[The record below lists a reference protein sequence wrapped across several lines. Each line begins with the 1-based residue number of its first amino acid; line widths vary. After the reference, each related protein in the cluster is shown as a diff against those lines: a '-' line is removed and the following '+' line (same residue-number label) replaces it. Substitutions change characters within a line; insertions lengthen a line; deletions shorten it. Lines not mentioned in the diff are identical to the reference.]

1 MENHQIATRVGPLP
15 VRIVGAGPTVLA
27 VHGLLLDGRLW
38 NGTADH
44 LDGGVRLVM
53 PDLPLGAHRQAVPDR
68 RRLTPHDIAGALV
81 DVLDGLDIDTAV
93 VLGNDTGGALAQIAA
108 ADAPKRVS
116 GLVLTGC
123 DAFEH
128 FPPPLL
134 RPLPWLAPVPGVAR
148 SLLRFFSVP
157 AVLADPGRLNLFS
170 TRGLGRGLV
179 GDLLGPART
188 DAAVRADLVAFLR
201 TVRPSVSLSAAAG
214 LQGFAAPASVVWGR
228 RDRVFPARDAE
239 RLAAL
244 LGTSV
249 TWVDD
254 AATFVPIDR
263 PDAIAAAVREVAA
276 LTTAA

>member
-1 MENHQIATRVGPLP
+1 MESTEIETRLGPLP
-15 VRIVGAGPTVLA
+15 VRVTGSGPPVLA

-38 NGTADH
+38 DATAEH
-44 LDGGVRLVM
+44 LAGGVRLVM
-53 PDLPLGAHRQAVPDR
+53 PDLPLGAHRRAVPDR
-68 RRLTPHDIAGALV
+68 RLLTPDGVAGALV
-81 DVLDGLDIDTAV
+81 DVLDGLGVDAAV
-93 VLGNDTGGALAQIAA
+93 LLGNDTGGALAQIAA
-108 ADAPKRVS
+108 AGAPDRVS

-134 RPLPWLAPVPGVAR
+134 RPLPLVAAVPGVAR
-148 SLLRFFSVP
+148 LLLRTFAVP
-157 AVLADPGRLNLFS
+157 ALLADPGRANLFS
-170 TRGLGRGLV
+170 TRGLGRALIE
-179 GDLLGPART
+179 DLLRPART
-188 DAAVRADLVAFLR
+188 DAGVRADLVSFLR
-201 TVRPSVSLSAAAG
+201 TVRPAVSMAAADG
-214 LQGFAAPASVVWGR
+214 LRGFAAPAAVVWGR

-249 TWVDD
+249 TWVDE

-276 LTTAA
+276 LAKAG